1 MEDDATMAPVV
12 TARHNV
18 TYAELSTWPDDGR
31 RYELYDG
38 EVFVV
43 PAPLPR
49 HQLAMLELYR
59 QLHTH
64 AFATG
69 GVVIASPIDI
79 VFTETNVLQPD
90 IVVFMANHRGHVDLD
105 APIRFRPDVAVEVI
119 SPSTERNDRGRKL
132 AWFQRFEV
140 PEYWILDPVAE
151 RLEVFRLRKGQYLR
165 PRAYGRGTVFESTVL
180 AGFSCRV
187 ETLFPW

>member
-1 MEDDATMAPVV
+1 MAPVV

-18 TYAELSTWPDDGR
+18 TYAELCTWPDDGR

-38 EVFVV
+38 EVSVV

-59 QLHTH
+59 QLH
-64 AFATG
+64 AYASPRG
-69 GVVIASPIDI
+69 GLVIASPIDI
-79 VFTETNVLQPD
+79 VFTETNVLEPD
-90 IVVFMANHRGHVDLD
+90 IVVFTPARRHHVELD
-105 APIRFRPDVAVEVI
+105 AVIRARPDVAVEVI

-140 PEYWILDPVAE
+140 PEYWILDPAVE
-151 RLEVFRLRKGQYLR
+151 RLELFELRKGRYLR
-165 PRAYGRGTVFESTVL
+165 PRVFSRGGVL
-180 AGFSCRV
+180 RSEVLSGFSCPV
-187 ETLFPW
+187 ASLFPW

>member
-1 MEDDATMAPVV
+1 MAPVV

-18 TYAELSTWPDDGR
+18 TYAELSAWPDDGR

-38 EVFVV
+38 EVSVV

-49 HQLAMLELYR
+49 HQLAALELYR
-59 QLHTH
+59 QLH
-64 AFATG
+64 AYASPRG
-69 GVVIASPIDI
+69 GLVIASPIDI

-90 IVVFMANHRGHVDLD
+90 IVVFVSARRHYVALD
-105 APIRFRPDVAVEVI
+105 TPIRVRPDVAVEAI

-140 PEYWILDPVAE
+140 PEYWILDPAEE
-151 RLEVFRLRKGQYLR
+151 RLEVFKLRKGRYLR
-165 PRAYGRGTVFESTVL
+165 PRRFGRTDVFQSDVL
-180 AGFSCRV
+180 AGFSCSV
-187 ETLFPW
+187 ESLFPW

>member
-1 MEDDATMAPVV
+1 MAPVV

-38 EVFVV
+38 EVSVV

-59 QLHTH
+59 QLHAH
-64 AFATG
+64 ASATG

-79 VFTETNVLQPD
+79 VFTDTNVLQPD
-90 IVVFMANHRGHVDLD
+90 SGPPRRRDPSLGDQPVETRLD
-105 APIRFRPDVAVEVI
+105 GVEIRLHEISGRVSAVEA
-119 SPSTERNDRGRKL
+119 RL
-132 AWFQRFEV
+132 A
-140 PEYWILDPVAE
+140 PMDA
-151 RLEVFRLRKGQYLR
+151 RLEGLDRRLESMQGQGARQFTWMVGLFILTLSSVI
-165 PRAYGRGTVFESTVL
+165 GTFL
-180 AGFSCRV
+180 AR
-187 ETLFPW
+187 

>member
-1 MEDDATMAPVV
+1 MAPVV

-38 EVFVV
+38 EVSVV

-49 HQLAMLELYR
+49 HQLATLEL
-59 QLHTH
+59 LHLLYDYASAH
-64 AFATG
+64 GAL
-69 GVVIASPIDI
+69 VIASPIDI

-90 IVVFMANHRGHVDLD
+90 IVVFTPTRRHHVQLD
-105 APIRFRPDVAVEVI
+105 APIRVRPDVVVEVI

-140 PEYWILDPVAE
+140 PEYWILDPAE
-151 RLEVFRLRKGQYLR
+151 EQLESLRLKQGDYGRPRVFR
-165 PRAYGRGTVFESTVL
+165 RGDVFRSDVL
-180 AGFSCRV
+180 ARFACRV
-187 ETLFPW
+187 ESLFPW

>member
-1 MEDDATMAPVV
+1 MAPVV

-38 EVFVV
+38 EVSVV

-49 HQLAMLELYR
+49 HQLAALELHHL
-59 QLHTH
+59 LHEY
-64 AFATG
+64 ASAQG
-69 GVVIASPIDI
+69 ALVIASPIDI

-90 IVVFMANHRGHVDLD
+90 IVVFTPRRRHHVELD
-105 APIRFRPDVAVEVI
+105 AAIRVRPDVAVEVI

-140 PEYWILDPVAE
+140 PEYWILAPVEE
-151 RLEVFRLRKGQYLR
+151 RLELLKLRKASYIRPRIFRRGDVFRS
-165 PRAYGRGTVFESTVL
+165 EVL
-180 AGFSCRV
+180 AGFSCPV
-187 ETLFPW
+187 ESLFPW

>member
-1 MEDDATMAPVV
+1 MAPVV

-38 EVFVV
+38 EVSVV

-49 HQLAMLELYR
+49 HQLAALELYR
-59 QLHTH
+59 QLHDY
-64 AFATG
+64 ALPRG
-69 GVVIASPIDI
+69 GLVIATPIDI

-90 IVVFMANHRGHVDLD
+90 IVVFTKERRHHVELD
-105 APIRFRPDVAVEVI
+105 AAIRVRPDVAVEVI

-132 AWFQRFEV
+132 TWFQRFEV
-140 PEYWILDPVAE
+140 PEYWILDPTEE
-151 RLEVFRLRKGQYLR
+151 RLELLKLRTGRYLR
-165 PRAYGRGTVFESTVL
+165 PRVFRRGEVFQSEAL
-180 AGFSCRV
+180 QGFSCPV
-187 ETLFPW
+187 AGLFPW

>member
-1 MEDDATMAPVV
+1 MAPVV

-38 EVFVV
+38 EVSVV

-49 HQLAMLELYR
+49 HQLATLEL
-59 QLHTH
+59 LHLLYDYASAH
-64 AFATG
+64 GAL
-69 GVVIASPIDI
+69 VIASPIDI

-90 IVVFMANHRGHVDLD
+90 IVAFTPSRRHHVELD
-105 APIRFRPDVAVEVI
+105 AAIRVRPDVAVEVI

-140 PEYWILDPVAE
+140 PEYWILDPTEE
-151 RLEVFRLRKGQYLR
+151 RLELLKLRKGRYLR
-165 PRAYGRGTVFESTVL
+165 PRVFRRGEVFQSEAL
-180 AGFSCRV
+180 QGFSCPV
-187 ETLFPW
+187 AGLVPW

>member
-1 MEDDATMAPVV
+1 MAPVV

-38 EVFVV
+38 EVSVV

-49 HQLAMLELYR
+49 HQLATLEILHRLYDYGAAHGA
-59 QLHTH
+59 L
-64 AFATG
+64 
-69 GVVIASPIDI
+69 VIASPIDI

-90 IVVFMANHRGHVDLD
+90 IVVFTPDRRHHVQLD
-105 APIRFRPDVAVEVI
+105 APIRVRPDVAVEVI

-140 PEYWILDPVAE
+140 PEYWILDPVGERME
-151 RLEVFRLRKGQYLR
+151 RLRLREGRYLR
-165 PRAYGRGTVFESTVL
+165 PRAFERGETFRSDVL
-180 AGFSCRV
+180 AGFSCPV
-187 ETLFPW
+187 ESLFPW